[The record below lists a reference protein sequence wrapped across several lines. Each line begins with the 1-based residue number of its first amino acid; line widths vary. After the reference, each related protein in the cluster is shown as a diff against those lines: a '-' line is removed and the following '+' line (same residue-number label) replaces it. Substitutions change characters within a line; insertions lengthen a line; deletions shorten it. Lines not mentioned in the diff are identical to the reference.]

1 MPYNTQRSKMIMREY
16 GRHVQ
21 QMVEHVASIK
31 DEKKRNE
38 QVKII
43 IELMGQ
49 MNPHLRNVEEF
60 RHKIYDHIYIMA
72 NYNIDIESPYPKPD
86 RAIIEKKPDPLP
98 YPRQKLA
105 YRHYGKNISRM
116 IEKAKTFTE
125 PEKKE
130 VYVQYLANY
139 MKLVHNNWNKENVT
153 DDVIRQDLKV
163 MSRGELELSSDTELQ
178 NFRTPVQQPQR
189 NYGKQHHRHKGGGKN
204 RNRGNNQN
212 RNFKRN
218 K

>member
-1 MPYNTQRSKMIMREY
+1 MPYNTSRGKMIMREY

-21 QMVEHVASIK
+21 QMVEYAATIK
-31 DEKKRNE
+31 DKDKRNE

-72 NYNIDIESPYPKPD
+72 DYEIDIESPYPKPD
-86 RAIIEKKPDPLP
+86 REVIEKKPDPLP
-98 YPRQKLA
+98 YPKQKLA
-105 YRHYGKNISRM
+105 HKHYGKNIERM
-116 IEKAKTFTE
+116 IAKAKTFD
-125 PEKKE
+125 EKEKQE
-130 VYVQYLANY
+130 IYVQYLANY

-153 DDVIRQDLKV
+153 DDVIRQDLKI
-163 MSRGELELSSDTELQ
+163 MSKGTLELPSDTELQ
-178 NFRTPVQQPQR
+178 TYRAPQQQNR
-189 NYGKQHHRHKGGGKN
+189 SHGRGGHHGRKGGGKN
-204 RNRGNNQN
+204 RNRGKGQN

-218 K
+218 